1 MISNPKVIK
10 IPRPS
15 NLVSTA
21 GSSHNSPVHG
31 LKAKALLQ
39 AAALVTEDIKGELA
53 VVRSHSAVAHTS
65 EGQSAH

>member
-1 MISNPKVIK
+1 MGFQVVISD
-10 IPRPS
+10 IPPFGHDKQPQ
-15 NLVSTA
+15 T
-21 GSSHNSPVHG
+21 HNSPVHG

-65 EGQSAH
+65 KGQSAH

>member
-65 EGQSAH
+65 KGQSAH